1 MQEIEKRKQRREM
14 EKQKGAMDL
23 KREIEESNRV
33 AEKTAQQQAIY
44 KEKFKVFSDK
54 YDKKNEWYQKNI
66 I

>member
-14 EKQKGAMDL
+14 EKQKGAIDL
-23 KREIEESNRV
+23 QREIEESNRV

>member
-1 MQEIEKRKQRREM
+1 MQEIEKRKQRREI
-14 EKQKGAMDL
+14 EKQKGAIDL

>member
-1 MQEIEKRKQRREM
+1 
-14 EKQKGAMDL
+14 MDL